1 MFSAQKDIRQVK
13 SYTRKTKLCPKIQG
27 MIKNKSLQH
36 CYYYYYYWKTLHKTC
51 QNMKLQTE
59 THSITCTAKA
69 QICVNNKL
77 NI

>member
-36 CYYYYYYWKTLHKTC
+36 CYYYWKTLHKTC

-59 THSITCTAKA
+59 THRSTCTAKA